1 MVSRRNYLTI
11 AMMFVILL
19 FMFQFT
25 GVMKEQLSEYESN
38 EYADDTT
45 TSFQRSDAFLAERT
59 SVDAC
64 EVIYVGEAG
73 GAEESVVKTWC
84 SYRKRTFFCSSSLA
98 LLDSLQDDA
107 LQVLV
112 VDGSKVTS
120 EEEVAVLR
128 REAQMGVTV
137 IFATLPQSSVIREYR
152 DLRELLGIRAVIA
165 DEIPLAGMHLFSGFL
180 LGGEEIY
187 EVTELGEEERQDM
200 NPSVPWYTTGAG
212 TKTYMVGTL
221 SDETIEQTVD
231 NEIRAQYAGMEEEA
245 AKNSLLPAILWR
257 NSVDTAKIFCVNGD
271 YLADISGVGILD
283 AMMGETYDYDIYPV
297 INAQNLVIADL
308 PAFVSEN
315 EEEMQKRYSQS
326 AQAVY
331 QEIVWP
337 SLTSIASRTGAKM
350 TCMMTPQFTY
360 TDEEE
365 PDGEN
370 VTYYLK
376 RLKEEH
382 AEAGLSADSR
392 EGIPLS
398 EKIKQDQTFWQTYA
412 PSYRF
417 LSLYADGVKSIGEES
432 ALPAEIRTVAL
443 GSGASGQAVGYL
455 NENVTLQP
463 STSSG
468 IRHTFLDDF
477 KVKCMETA
485 LGYSNITLDL
495 YSVTYPEGDEDS
507 WEKMSKKIAANLG
520 TYWKAYEAFDATT
533 LTESDVRIRR
543 FLALD
548 YKQQRAGNVITL
560 SLEHR
565 EDAAWFL
572 LRLHGEKVTEVAG
585 GSFEE
590 IEDGVYLIL
599 AEEDEV
605 SVEVQTGETWQYQD
619 GGKRGDGT

>member
-59 SVDAC
+59 SADAC

-308 PAFVSEN
+308 SAFVSEN

-507 WEKMSKKIAANLG
+507 WEKISKKIAANLG

>member
-45 TSFQRSDAFLAERT
+45 TSFQRSDAFLAEQT
-59 SVDAC
+59 SADAC

-98 LLDSLQDDA
+98 LLDSLQDDV

-128 REAQMGVTV
+128 REAQMGVIV

-271 YLADISGVGILD
+271 YLADISAVGILD

-417 LSLYADGVKSIGEES
+417 LSLYADGVKSIGEKS

-485 LGYSNITLDL
+485 LGYSNITLDF

-585 GSFEE
+585 GIFEE

>member
-59 SVDAC
+59 SADAC

-308 PAFVSEN
+308 SAFVSEN

-417 LSLYADGVKSIGEES
+417 LSLYADGVKSIGEKS